1 MRICTAQITS
11 SAIFESHCSSILHCG
26 GSRTPPR
33 RRVECVHMP
42 RIGCMCEDVLPVRR
56 RVPRAS
62 CMSCG
67 TCAPNVMSC
76 ACISL
81 CPCLQLFC
89 STCPCHCAAVPHR
102 LCLSLSS
109 ILRSLVAMASSPA
122 SSRTRGSSGC
132 TPCTQ
137 STVMES
143 SSGSFHEESVWEA
156 MPPPGQEQME
166 VSIASPRL
174 SPARQRLRLD
184 HAGAGRPAPIF
195 LEADLV
201 DAEEAEPDAR
211 PEDMQPVLPASQAG
225 EGAATDDNPD
235 VPEVLPFRV
244 MYNKFCTRYRRWV
257 TPQLAGLRAGNLR
270 DPRLVSRSKGSP
282 LQRK

>member
-33 RRVECVHMP
+33 RRVECVHMS
-42 RIGCMCEDVLPVRR
+42 RIGCICEDVLPVCR

-143 SSGSFHEESVWEA
+143 SCGSFNEEALCSSW
-156 MPPPGQEQME
+156 
-166 VSIASPRL
+166 
-174 SPARQRLRLD
+174 RQRPLSTHALILLRTM
-184 HAGAGRPAPIF
+184 IC
-195 LEADLV
+195 LV
-201 DAEEAEPDAR
+201 
-211 PEDMQPVLPASQAG
+211 
-225 EGAATDDNPD
+225 
-235 VPEVLPFRV
+235 
-244 MYNKFCTRYRRWV
+244 
-257 TPQLAGLRAGNLR
+257 
-270 DPRLVSRSKGSP
+270 RLVIMLFPAVRCEPENGNFFGPVFWSRFW
-282 LQRK
+282 